1 MIFIKTKN
9 YPIFIASFDEINKT
23 MKKTLIN
30 ILLMIL
36 IFGAGLFV
44 AKYIS
49 IFPAKQVTETS
60 TDVLLERV
68 RKVAK
73 LVTVEGEFSEIY
85 THKDYYYFDVWPLQK
100 KALLKV
106 NAKVLVGFDLEKMT
120 FQTYPEEKRLVIS
133 ELPAPEILSIEPE
146 ITYYDMSQGTFNS
159 FSEKELT
166 SLNKKATDFIKDKA
180 DESEALKE
188 TAVKQGY
195 EVLQLLEMIVRD
207 AGWEV
212 EYSKTNTIPEILKDS
227 IKLKG

>member
-1 MIFIKTKN
+1 MR
-9 YPIFIASFDEINKT
+9 
-23 MKKTLIN
+23 KTLIN
-30 ILLMIL
+30 ILLVVL

-49 IFPAKQVTETS
+49 IFPPQKVTETS

-85 THKDYYYFDVWPLQK
+85 THKDYYRFNVWPLQK

-106 NAKVLVGFDLEKMT
+106 KAKVLVGFDLEKMT
-120 FQTYPEEKRLVIS
+120 FQTYPEENRLVIS
-133 ELPAPEILSIEPE
+133 ELPEPEILSIEPE
-146 ITYYDMSQGTFNS
+146 ITYFDMYQGTFNS

-166 SLNKKATDFIKDKA
+166 SLNKKATDFIKSKA
-180 DESEALKE
+180 GENETLKE
-188 TAVKQGY
+188 NAIKQGY
-195 EVLQLLEMIVRD
+195 EVLKLIEMLARD

-212 EYSKTNTIPEILKDS
+212 EYSKNNTIPEILKDS

>member
-1 MIFIKTKN
+1 
-9 YPIFIASFDEINKT
+9 

-36 IFGAGLFV
+36 IFGAGLFL

-49 IFPAKQVTETS
+49 IFSPQQVTETS
-60 TDVLLERV
+60 TEVLLERV

-85 THKDYYYFDVWPLQK
+85 THKDYYYFDFWPLQK

-106 NAKVLVGFDLEKMT
+106 KARVLVGFDLEKMT

-133 ELPAPEILSIEPE
+133 ELPEPEILSIEPE
-146 ITYYDMSQGTFNS
+146 ITYYDMHQGTFNS
-159 FSEKELT
+159 FDEKDLT
-166 SLNKKATDFIKDKA
+166 SLNKKAVDFIKDKA
-180 DESEALKE
+180 EQSETLKE

-195 EVLQLLEMIVRD
+195 DILKLIEVLARD

-212 EYSKTNTIPEILKDS
+212 EYSKNVTVPEVLKDS